1 MRNSERL
8 PKWVYTSNI
17 LTVFQ
22 ERNRGSA
29 TDDLYNFHEAVS
41 LLMETEEQVIDEHKS
56 SMEVSLVGS
65 NGIADLS
72 ISLWIGNHKLFDTFT
87 LFKRTRISFVQIV
100 LGIKFSCNIRYH
112 LIKIKVLS
120 PFYHKNYFW

>member
-1 MRNSERL
+1 M
-8 PKWVYTSNI
+8 YTSNI

-56 SMEVSLVGS
+56 SMEVSVVGS

-72 ISLWIGNHKLFDTFT
+72 ISL
-87 LFKRTRISFVQIV
+87 
-100 LGIKFSCNIRYH
+100 
-112 LIKIKVLS
+112 
-120 PFYHKNYFW
+120 